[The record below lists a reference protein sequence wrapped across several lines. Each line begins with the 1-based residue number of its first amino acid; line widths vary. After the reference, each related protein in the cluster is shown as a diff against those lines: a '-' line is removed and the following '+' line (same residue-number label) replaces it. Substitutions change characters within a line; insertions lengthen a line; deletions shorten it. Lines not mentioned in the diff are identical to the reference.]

1 MNKVTNNLQDV
12 FLNGARKA
20 RLNVIVHLVNGFQLK
35 GVVRGFDNFTLIL
48 DSDGKQM
55 MVYKHS
61 ITTITPAKPIL
72 FQKEDELENDMVE

>member
-35 GVVRGFDNFTLIL
+35 GVVRGFDNFTVIL

-72 FQKEDELENDMVE
+72 FQRDDEMVASAE